1 MEAGYIA
8 GGVAV
13 YALMV
18 ASAIRIQ
25 SQFRRAGAQAA
36 TPWIEAGNQRHFNSL
51 YGIE

>member
-13 YALMV
+13 YAFVV

-25 SQFRRAGAQAA
+25 GQLGWAGAQAA
-36 TPWIEAGNQRHFNSL
+36 TPWVEAGNQRHFNSL